1 MHVTSTAARF
11 AIAGAA
17 LLSLSTLAVA
27 TPALAD
33 SPFTGKTG
41 ALAFTVDTAKTQF
54 KFLSDA
60 PMEKV
65 PGTADGVTGE
75 ITVANAAEP
84 AGTVAKITVPV
95 ARMKTGNDMRDKH
108 LQGPEWLN
116 AEANKTISFE
126 ISKFEV
132 GKVDGSRASGKAIG
146 KFTMNGKS
154 IDKTVPVEL
163 AYSADKN
170 IMKIT
175 TKFKVS
181 LREHGVKGKGDII
194 GTKVSS
200 DVEVDCTLYAAG
212 K

>member
-1 MHVTSTAARF
+1 MRIAPIVALTATV
-11 AIAGAA
+11 
-17 LLSLSTLAVA
+17 LSMA
-27 TPALAD
+27 TPAMAA

-41 ALAFTVDTAKTQF
+41 ALTFAVDSGKTQF

-75 ITVANAAEP
+75 IKVADAADP
-84 AGTVAKITVPV
+84 AGTTAKITVPV

-108 LQGPEWLN
+108 MQGPEWLN
-116 AEANKTISFE
+116 AAANATISFE

-132 GKVDGSRASGKAIG
+132 GKVDGTRASGKAIG
-146 KFTMNGKS
+146 RFTMNGKS
-154 IDKTVPVEL
+154 IDKAITVDI
-163 AYSADKN
+163 AYAADKN
-170 IMKIT
+170 VMKVT

-181 LREHGVKGKGDII
+181 LKEHGVKGKGDII
-194 GTKVSS
+194 GTKISP
-200 DVEVDCTLYAAG
+200 DVEVDCTLYAAA